1 MSSVPQKRSDV
12 FQASPKQFCK
22 IEQIFVYTN
31 AYQLRNKVLDQIE
44 RGRQVKLGKGFD
56 PDLDDR
62 LTYSLQEVRRW
73 YVQHSVP
80 VVYSFVQN
88 PFVFRSDWDNPHKEI
103 NYYQEIFPF
112 NSTQSVTIVYK
123 GQWLERGSVNVIR
136 LHTEGPYAT
145 D

>member
-1 MSSVPQKRSDV
+1 MSSAPQKRSDV

-22 IEQIFVYTN
+22 IEKIFVY
-31 AYQLRNKVLDQIE
+31 ASSFQLRNKVLDQLE
-44 RGRQVKLGKGFD
+44 RGKPCKLGKGFD
-56 PDLDDR
+56 PNLDDR

-73 YVQHSVP
+73 YVQHGVP
-80 VVYSFVQN
+80 VVYSSVQN
-88 PFVFRSDWDNPHKEI
+88 PFVFRSDWDNSHKEI

-112 NSTQSVTIVYK
+112 NSTQRVVIVYK
-123 GQWLERGSVNVIR
+123 GQWLERGPVNVIR

>member
-1 MSSVPQKRSDV
+1 MHGKGITT
-12 FQASPKQFCK
+12 FKTSPRQFYK
-22 IEQIFVYTN
+22 IETIFVY
-31 AYQLRNKVLDQIE
+31 ASSFQLRNKVLDQIE
-44 RGRQVKLGKGFD
+44 RGKPCKLGKGFD

-62 LTYSLQEVRRW
+62 LSYSLQEVRRW
-73 YVQHSVP
+73 YVQHGVP

-112 NSTQSVTIVYK
+112 SKSQSVVIVYK

>member
-1 MSSVPQKRSDV
+1 MHGKGITIFKTTPR
-12 FQASPKQFCK
+12 QFCK
-22 IEQIFVYTN
+22 IEKIFVYAN
-31 AYQLRNKVLDQIE
+31 AYQLRNKLLDQIE
-44 RGRQVKLGKGFD
+44 QGKPCKLGKGFD

-73 YVQHSVP
+73 YVQHGVP

-88 PFVFRSDWDNPHKEI
+88 PFVFRSDWDTPHKEL
-103 NYYQEIFPF
+103 NYFQEIFPF

-123 GQWLERGSVNVIR
+123 GQWLERGSINVIR
-136 LHTEGPYAT
+136 LHEKGRYAT

>member
-1 MSSVPQKRSDV
+1 MYGKGTAI
-12 FQASPKQFCK
+12 FKTTPKQFHK
-22 IEQIFVYTN
+22 IEKIFVYAN
-31 AYQLRNKVLDQIE
+31 AYQLRNKVLAQIE
-44 RGRQVKLGKGFD
+44 QGRSIKLGKEFD
-56 PDLDDR
+56 SDLDER
-62 LTYSLQEVRRW
+62 LTYALQEVRRW
-73 YVQHSVP
+73 YVQHGVP